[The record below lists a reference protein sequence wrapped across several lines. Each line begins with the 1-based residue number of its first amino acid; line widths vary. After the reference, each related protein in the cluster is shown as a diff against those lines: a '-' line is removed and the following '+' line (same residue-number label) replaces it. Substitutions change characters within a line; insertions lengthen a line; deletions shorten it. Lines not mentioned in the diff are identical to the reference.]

1 MHDKPTLRQLM
12 RARLRAID
20 ETTRSRAA
28 VQIAAHILRHASAW
42 PSGATVSLFGG
53 LKNEPDF
60 LPLILPP
67 LLAQGVRLTCFQI
80 DSGALRPRQIRGMDD
95 LQRGQMNVWEPRPI
109 CQAVEIAALDLIL
122 VPGLAF
128 TREGERLGRGG
139 GYYDRLLSHPQ
150 CQAHRLGIALDVQI
164 IDVIPTE
171 PHDQRV
177 HQIITES
184 GPLQP
189 SAPHNPF

>member
-20 ETTRSRAA
+20 DTTRSQAA
-28 VQIAAHILRHASAW
+28 VQITAHILRLASAW
-42 PSGATVSLFGG
+42 PAGTTLSLFGG

-60 LPLILPP
+60 LPLILPA
-67 LLAQGVRLTCFQI
+67 LLAQGACLTCFQI
-80 DSGALRPRQIRGMDD
+80 DSGELRPRQIKGMDD
-95 LQRGQMNVWEPRPI
+95 LQRGQMNVWEPRPG
-109 CQAVEIAALDLIL
+109 CEPVEIAAHNLIL

-128 TREGERLGRGG
+128 TREGCRLGRGG

-150 CQAHRLGIALDVQI
+150 CKAHRLGIALDAQI
-164 IDVIPTE
+164 IDTLPTE

-184 GPLQP
+184 GLLQP
-189 SAPHNPF
+189 SAPHE